1 VALEYIIY
9 CDESEENGRYFS
21 NFYGG
26 ALVRSTDL
34 EQVRLRLEKRKEKLN
49 LFREVKWTKITE
61 NYAQKY
67 IDLLDTFFDLVQADK
82 IKVRVMFTQ
91 NMNVAKN
98 LTRRHIDEKYFILY
112 YQFLK
117 HAFGLHCSPAEPGGV
132 SLRIYPD
139 QLPDT
144 SEKAEQ
150 FRSYIVALEKNPDF
164 RARRISIA
172 SENVIDVCS
181 HEHVILQ
188 CLDIFTG
195 AMWFRLN
202 DMHLEKISPRR
213 RGKRTKAKERVYK
226 HINSR
231 IQAIYPRFNIGVST
245 ARTKETSAWDHPYR
259 HWLFVPTERIVI
271 PRSKKRKRSE

>member
-1 VALEYIIY
+1 
-9 CDESEENGRYFS
+9 
-21 NFYGG
+21 
-26 ALVRSTDL
+26 
-34 EQVRLRLEKRKEKLN
+34 
-49 LFREVKWTKITE
+49 
-61 NYAQKY
+61 
-67 IDLLDTFFDLVQADK
+67 
-82 IKVRVMFTQ
+82 MFTQ

-98 LTRRHIDEKYFILY
+98 LTQRHIDEKYFILY

-117 HAFGLHCSPAEPGGV
+117 HAFGLHCSPVEAGGV
-132 SLRIYPD
+132 GLRIYPD

-150 FRSYIVALEKNPDF
+150 FRSYIVALEKSPYF
-164 RARRISIA
+164 RARKISIIP
-172 SENVIDVCS
+172 ENVIDVRS
-181 HEHVILQ
+181 HDHVVLQ
-188 CLDIFTG
+188 CLDIVTG

-202 DMHLEKISPRR
+202 DMHLEKVSPRR

-271 PRSKKRKRSE
+271 PQSKKKENSKRY

>member
-1 VALEYIIY
+1 LHPSENRIVALEYIIY
-9 CDESEENGRYFS
+9 CDESEETGRYFS

-26 ALVRSTDL
+26 ALVRSTDF
-34 EQVRLRLEKRKEKLN
+34 ERVKLRLEKRKETLN
-49 LFREVKWTKITE
+49 LFKEVKWTKITA

-67 IDLLDTFFDLVQADK
+67 MDLLDTFFDLVEADK
-82 IKVRVMFTQ
+82 IKVRIMFTQ
-91 NMNVAKN
+91 NMNVPRN
-98 LTRRHIDEKYFILY
+98 LTQRHIDEKYFILY

-117 HAFGLHCSPAEPGGV
+117 HAFGFHCSPAEPGGV

-150 FRSYIVALEKNPDF
+150 FRSYIVALEKNPEF
-164 RARRISIA
+164 RSRRISIA
-172 SENVIDVCS
+172 RENVIDVRS

-188 CLDIFTG
+188 CLDIVTG

-202 DMHLEKISPRR
+202 DMHLEKISRRR

-231 IQAIYPRFNIGVST
+231 IQWRGPLGRGWAGKP
-245 ARTKETSAWDHPYR
+245 K
-259 HWLFVPTERIVI
+259 IV
-271 PRSKKRKRSE
+271 